1 MINLCLFG
9 AGRIGTIHAANV
21 SQHSDVKIKYIVD
34 VNQTAATKIAEQYG
48 ATVTDVDTAL
58 ADRAIAGVII
68 ASSTDT
74 HADLMIRSAR
84 AGKAIFCE
92 KPIDLNIDRVK
103 ECLQV
108 IDDCQVSCSLGFNR
122 RFDPQFN
129 QLHSQLNQGKIGD
142 LQMVSITS
150 RDPAPPPAHI
160 LPTTGGL
167 FRDMMIHDLDMARW
181 LLGEEPVEVFA
192 NASCLIDPAIGEL
205 GDVDSAM
212 VILKTA
218 SGKLCQISNSRQAVY
233 GYDQRIEIFGSK
245 GMLQAN
251 NNTATNLFFSG
262 DKGVISE
269 KPLYFFLERYA
280 EAYKAELDN
289 FIAIIRGTEKPLA
302 NQQDG
307 LQALILADAALESVQ
322 TGKQVI
328 ISFS

>member
-9 AGRIGTIHAANV
+9 AGRIGSIHAANV
-21 SQHSDVKIKYIVD
+21 SQHPDVQIKYIVD
-34 VNQTAATKIAEQYG
+34 VNRTVANQMAEQYG

-58 ADRAIAGVII
+58 EDTTVAGVII

-84 AGKAIFCE
+84 AGKTIFCE

-108 IDDCQVSCSLGFNR
+108 IEDTQVACALGFNR

-129 QLHSQLNQGKIGD
+129 QLHNQLNQGKIGE

-160 LPTTGGL
+160 LPATGGL

-181 LLGEEPVEVFA
+181 LLNEEPTAVFA
-192 NASCLIDPAIGEL
+192 SASCLIDPTIGEL
-205 GDVDSAM
+205 GDVDTAM
-212 VILKTA
+212 VILKTT

-233 GYDQRIEIFGSK
+233 GYDQRIEVFGSK

-251 NNTATNLFFSG
+251 NNTAINLSFSG
-262 DKGVISE
+262 EQGVISE

-280 EAYKAELDN
+280 DAYKAELDN
-289 FIAIIRGTEKPLA
+289 FIATIRGTEKPLA
-302 NQQDG
+302 NQHDG
-307 LQALILADAALESVQ
+307 LQALALADAALESAT

-328 ISFS
+328 LN